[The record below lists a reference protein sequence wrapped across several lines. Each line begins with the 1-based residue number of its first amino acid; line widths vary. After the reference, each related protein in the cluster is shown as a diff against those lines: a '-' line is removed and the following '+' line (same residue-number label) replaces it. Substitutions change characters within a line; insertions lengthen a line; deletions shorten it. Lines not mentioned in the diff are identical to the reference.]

1 MARKSSWGT
10 RTVSAIVAVTFCSAV
25 VHAEPAAQ
33 APPPQQKA
41 PVGVLWMGED
51 DVDLGP
57 RLVDEVSAAIE
68 RKQSV
73 RVLDSATDRRVLAE
87 GGPSARVQTELRA
100 AESLLA
106 RGKLAEAAT
115 ALESAEQHLFGDVP
129 FESFRARLGEV
140 ERGLL
145 LVYDQLGRNDDAARA
160 AARLRMAPGSTDD
173 TKVLLDR
180 HSGGRRSGAAL
191 PPVELV
197 STPAGAQVYRN
208 LQLVGVTPTT
218 VDGGDRGVDFVD
230 IEAKGFRRAHLPL
243 GMGGHVEV
251 VLAPEERL
259 GVLVDHVRDQ
269 APDAPASEVAAL
281 GTRVGATR
289 VLVILPDGPRKILAR
304 WLDVKSQKWSDP
316 TLRADNAGQPA
327 IERIASYVAPG
338 DPTNGDGA
346 QLGPAPA
353 ATAPLAAAPAK
364 KSKYGMWGKW
374 YTWVAAVAVIGLVV
388 GLLVAQNVGDDKLTI
403 KSSK

>member
-1 MARKSSWGT
+1 MRA
-10 RTVSAIVAVTFCSAV
+10 VSAFVAVTFCSAV
-25 VHAEPAAQ
+25 VHAQPAP
-33 APPPQQKA
+33 APQERA

-51 DVDLGP
+51 DADVAP
-57 RLVDEVSAAIE
+57 RLVDDVNAAIG

-73 RVLDSATDRRVLAE
+73 RVIDSATDRRVLAE
-87 GGPSARVQTELRA
+87 GGPSARVQTELRS

-106 RGKLAEAAT
+106 RGKLADAAA
-115 ALESAEQHLFGDVP
+115 ALESAESHLFADVP
-129 FESFRARLGEV
+129 FDSFRARLGEV

-145 LVYDQLGRNDDAARA
+145 LVYDQLGRNEDATRA
-160 AARLRMAPGSTDD
+160 ATRLRMTPGTTED

-180 HSGGRRSGAAL
+180 HSSGTRLGAAL
-191 PPVELV
+191 PPVEIA
-197 STPAGAQVYRN
+197 STPSGAQVYRN
-208 LQLVGVTPTT
+208 LQPIGVTPIT
-218 VDGGDRGVDFVD
+218 VDGGDRTVDFVD

-243 GMGGHVEV
+243 GRGGHLEV
-251 VLAPEERL
+251 ALAPEDRL

-269 APDAPASEVAAL
+269 APDAPAGEVAAL
-281 GTRVGATR
+281 ATRVGATR
-289 VLVILPDGPRKILAR
+289 LLVILPDGPRKVLVR
-304 WLDVKSQKWSDP
+304 WLDVKSRKWSDP

-327 IERIASYVAPG
+327 VERIAAYVAPG

-346 QLGPAPA
+346 QLGMAPA

-374 YTWVAAVAVIGLVV
+374 YTWVAAVAVVGLVV